1 MGSVTAPE
9 NVRWSIPVRAWFAL
23 VVWVQLQ
30 KSSPQVLSVT
40 FFFVFIASG
49 VPFFFSPVRFRLAS
63 SRDMRGCRDSDLS
76 KRLSFIMRS
85 SIRSDVWPQPAVA
98 TSVLSCRAKSR
109 NL

>member
-9 NVRWSIPVRAWFAL
+9 NVRWSIPVWAWFAL

-49 VPFFFSPVRFRLAS
+49 VPFFCRRVVFFAS
-63 SRDMRGCRDSDLS
+63 SFSAGFFPRYA
-76 KRLSFIMRS
+76 RLS
-85 SIRSDVWPQPAVA
+85 
-98 TSVLSCRAKSR
+98 
-109 NL
+109 